1 MKNDRKRW
9 VRRRLWL
16 VLLLFGLA
24 YLLVIGRAF
33 QLQIVS
39 APTLKRIARGQIEKP
54 LIIAGTRGQIYDRR
68 GRILAGS
75 KDATS
80 VFARPG
86 RINDPRRAARLLAR
100 ALGLDRRRLL
110 ETLGRGRRFVMIKR
124 RLTAAEIA
132 RVRQMKLP
140 GIGWVG
146 EQDRFYPNLTLAA
159 HVLGFTGTDARGLE
173 GLERRYDKV
182 LQGQKRVVPAH
193 RDALGRTIWLSPHLD
208 SVGHRGHNLV
218 LTIDRDLQFKTQAL
232 LRRAIEKHQARAGQA
247 VVVDPRTGA
256 VLALAVYPEFD
267 PNAYQQS
274 PTGHR
279 RNRVVTDV
287 FEPGSV
293 FKIFVAAA
301 ALQSGK
307 VRATDL
313 FVVEK
318 KLTIGPDV
326 IHDHETSASRRPYP
340 KRLTLAEIVKFS
352 SNIGAVKVG
361 QLVGPAAYHRL
372 LRALGFGRPT
382 GLDFPGEVGGRLR
395 PWRKWRPIEAAT
407 MSYGHGVSVT
417 ALQLAMAVAAIA
429 NNGKLMRPYLV
440 AEITDA
446 RGKTIQVNRP
456 KVVRRALSPEVA
468 RTLTRIM
475 TGVTTTGGTGVRAAI
490 KGCRV
495 AGKTGTARK
504 PDPAGGYRRAWISTF
519 VGFAPADDPRA
530 VAVVVLDE
538 PQKRYYASEVAAPLF
553 RRIMSVALKIRPQA
567 KVTARADRVKPR
579 PSPRAPVV
587 APPQQ
592 GAGLRTELEQGRL
605 PDLRGHPLRRVL
617 RVAQR
622 LRVPVTAVGPGGWV
636 VRQRPE
642 AGWPVR
648 KTRRLWVQLSFENRR

>member
-1 MKNDRKRW
+1 VKNDRKRW
-9 VRRRLWL
+9 VRRRVWL

-24 YLLVIGRAF
+24 YLLVLGRAF
-33 QLQIVS
+33 QLQIVA

-54 LIIAGTRGQIYDRR
+54 LVIAGTRGQIYDRR

-80 VFARPG
+80 VFAHPG
-86 RINDPRRAARLLAR
+86 RIKDPRRAARLLAQ

-110 ETLGRGRRFVMIKR
+110 ETLRGERSFVMIKR
-124 RLTAAEIA
+124 RLSAAEVA
-132 RVRQMKLP
+132 RVRRLKLP
-140 GIGWVG
+140 GIGWVA
-146 EQDRFYPNLTLAA
+146 EQDRFYPNHTLAA
-159 HVLGFTGTDARGLE
+159 HVLGFAGTDARGLE
-173 GLERRYDKV
+173 GLERRYDRV
-182 LQGQKRVVPAH
+182 LQGKKRVVPAL
-193 RDALGRTIWLSPHLD
+193 RDALGRTIWLSPHSD
-208 SVGHRGHNLV
+208 WVNHRGHNLV
-218 LTIDRDLQFKTQAL
+218 LTIDRDLQFKTQVL
-232 LRRAIEKHQARAGQA
+232 LRRAIEKHHARAGQA
-247 VVVDPRTGA
+247 IVVDPRTGA
-256 VLALAVYPEFD
+256 VLALAVFPEFD

-279 RNRVVTDV
+279 RNRAVTDV

-307 VRATDL
+307 VRPTDR
-313 FVVEK
+313 FVVLK
-318 KLTIGPDV
+318 KLRIGPDV
-326 IHDHETSASRRPYP
+326 IHDHETAASRRPYP
-340 KRLTLAEIVKFS
+340 KRLTLVEIVKFS
-352 SNIGAVKVG
+352 SNTGAVKVG
-361 QLVGPAAYHRL
+361 QRVGRAAYYHL

-382 GLDFPGEVGGRLR
+382 GIDFPGEVGGRLR
-395 PWRKWRPIEAAT
+395 PWRKWRPVEAAT
-407 MSYGHGVSVT
+407 MTYGHGVSVT
-417 ALQLAMAVAAIA
+417 GLQLAMAVAAIA
-429 NNGKLMRPYLV
+429 NGGKLMRPFLV

-446 RGKTIQVNRP
+446 RGRTIQVTRP
-456 KVVRRALSPEVA
+456 KVVRRVMSPAVA

-475 TGVTTTGGTGVRAAI
+475 TGVTTTGGTGVQAAI
-490 KGCRV
+490 KGYRV

-530 VAVVVLDE
+530 VAVVVVDE
-538 PQKRYYASEVAAPLF
+538 PQKKYYASEVAAPLF
-553 RRIMSVALKIRPQA
+553 RQIMSVALKIRPRA
-567 KVTARADRVKPR
+567 KATARAGRGKPR
-579 PSPRAPVV
+579 PTNQAPVV
-587 APPQQ
+587 APPQHR
-592 GAGLRTELEQGRL
+592 AGLRRELKRGRL

-617 RVAQR
+617 QVAQR